1 MSDEQLPHFQP
12 CVSEENNENSC
23 NMTVDRP
30 LSPPPE
36 ETVEAMEMVE
46 DPPSLHEPEAPISA
60 PRRSAR
66 VANRNTTRSE
76 LQDISSDP
84 QTISRTPK
92 RGKVQKPTKPRSAK
106 HVITCRNCGNS
117 HICFPVR
124 TRFFTCAEVDGQ
136 LFKVKQISGK
146 LARAPS
152 KKNSSR
158 QV

>member
-1 MSDEQLPHFQP
+1 MSDEQFPPL
-12 CVSEENNENSC
+12 VSEENNENSC

-30 LSPPPE
+30 MSPPPE
-36 ETVEAMEMVE
+36 
-46 DPPSLHEPEAPISA
+46 APIFA

-66 VANRNTTRSE
+66 MANRNTTQSE

-84 QTISRTPK
+84 KTISRTPK
-92 RGKVQKPTKPRSAK
+92 RGKVQKPTKSRSAK
-106 HVITCRNCGNS
+106 HAITCRNCGNS

-124 TRFFTCAEVDGQ
+124 TKFFTCAEVDGQ